1 MNLILNKVE
10 LNPKTALDGLPFF
23 TCVLTLD
30 SYIVERKKYVF
41 LEDTYEFI
49 FVVTKLFRGDAF
61 MPISVQHIRHATSI
75 ISINGK

>member
-1 MNLILNKVE
+1 
-10 LNPKTALDGLPFF
+10 
-23 TCVLTLD
+23 
-30 SYIVERKKYVF
+30 

-75 ISINGK
+75 ISINGKRLLIDPMLSEAGKLSPVHGFRPLKPPFDIRGCLCM